1 MRPSRVARAGAAM
14 GGRMLQGT
22 RVIELSTDVAGAFT
36 GRLLALYGADVVVVE
51 PPEGHP
57 VRHLP
62 PWPASPDAAAHPDDS
77 VLFAYL
83 GAGKRSAVLDL
94 TTAEGVARARALV
107 DGADVVI
114 DSGAPGR
121 LAALGLDLAAMS
133 EARPALVVLQISPYG
148 QDGPRAGWRASAVSA
163 FATGGQ
169 MAACGDPDMPPLK
182 TAGHQAF
189 YFAGLHGFASTL
201 TALYAAH
208 ATGVGDRLDLS
219 IQELHVAGIEG
230 QMANAL
236 ARGGDS
242 ARITGNNMYAQW
254 GIQPCADGYIGIA
267 AMPRQSFSVYDAI
280 GHPEFK
286 DDPAFASGWSPAA
299 NEVLS
304 ALIPAWTM
312 ERTAEDIFR
321 IGSEVRAPFSR
332 ILTPRELYEWPHLA
346 EIGFWKQVDHPRL
359 GRHPLPSGPIQFDGT
374 QPGSYRGE
382 NRRAPLLGE
391 HTDAVLAEAP
401 RPTSTPAPTPEGQEA
416 PALPFAGLRVV
427 DVSQVWAGPYAT
439 RLLADMGA
447 EVVKIEGPTYP
458 DPIRTMSGARTVPE
472 INQVPYFNEYGR
484 NKLGVSLDL
493 KQPEGVEALRKLI
506 RTADVFIENW
516 SSGVADRQGL
526 GYEDVKRLK
535 PDIIYVSMPGFG
547 HVGSDASRIGFGPTI
562 EQMGGLA
569 ALQGYEGRAPHRS
582 AISYGDPI
590 AGTTAAAG
598 VALALLR
605 RQRTGEPA
613 YVMVAQRDGIAGLIS
628 EYVIGEVL
636 GCPLPMRIGDRDAHF
651 APSNAYPAAD
661 GPDRPIMDINGNPIG
676 AVRDRWLTLTV
687 DSDAAWG
694 ALRGI
699 IDDARLDDPAYAT
712 RAGRAA
718 AHDAIDAVIAEWSA
732 VRDAEE
738 SAARLQAAGVI
749 AAPILSPLMLT
760 TDTHLEA
767 RGAFVWYDH
776 PEAGRVRTTRPTWR
790 MARRPI
796 TGVRAAPRFGA
807 DTDEVLRSLGYSD
820 ADVHDFAERRVTST
834 ALAE

>member
-1 MRPSRVARAGAAM
+1 
-14 GGRMLQGT
+14 MLQGT
-22 RVIELSTDVAGAFT
+22 RVVEFSTDVAGAFT

-51 PPEGHP
+51 PPEGHA

-62 PWPASPDAAAHPDDS
+62 PWPTATPTPDDS
-77 VLFAYL
+77 VHFAYL
-83 GAGKRSAVLDL
+83 GAGKRSAALDL
-94 TTAEGVARARALV
+94 ATADGIARARALAE
-107 DGADVVI
+107 GADIVI

-121 LAALGLDLAAMS
+121 LAALGLDLAAIS
-133 EARPALVVLQISPYG
+133 EAHPALVVVQISPYG
-148 QDGPRAGWRASAVSA
+148 QDGPRAAWRASALTA
-163 FATGGQ
+163 FASGGQ

-182 TAGHQAF
+182 TGGRQAF
-189 YFAGLHGFASTL
+189 MFAGLHGFAASL
-201 TALYAAH
+201 TALCAART
-208 ATGVGDRLDLS
+208 TGLGDRLDIS

-242 ARITGNNMYAQW
+242 ARLTGNNMYAQW
-254 GIQPCADGYIGIA
+254 GIQPCADGYIGVA
-267 AMPRQSFSVYDAI
+267 AMPRQSGSVYEAI
-280 GHPEFK
+280 GHPELK
-286 DDPAFASGWSPAA
+286 DDPAFASGWSPTA
-299 NEVLS
+299 NELLS
-304 ALIPAWTM
+304 VLIPAWTM
-312 ERTAEDIFR
+312 ERTAEEIFR

-346 EIGFWKQVDHPRL
+346 EIGFWKHVDHPRL
-359 GRHPLPSGPIQFDGT
+359 GRHPLPSGPIQFDGVA
-374 QPGSYRGE
+374 PGSYRGE

-391 HTDAVLAEAP
+391 HTDEVLREGPRAASTADASTSAP
-401 RPTSTPAPTPEGQEA
+401 RAEA

-447 EVVKIEGPTYP
+447 EVIKVEGPTYP

-472 INQVPYFNEYGR
+472 INQIPYFNEYAR

-493 KQPEGVEALRKLI
+493 KQPEGVEALRRLI
-506 RTADVFIENW
+506 ETADVFIENW
-516 SSGVADRQGL
+516 SSGVAERQGL
-526 GYEDVKRLK
+526 GYEDLKRLN
-535 PDIIYVSMPGFG
+535 PRIIYVSMPGFG
-547 HVGSDASRIGFGPTI
+547 HVGSDAPRIGFGPTI

-605 RQRTGEPA
+605 RARTGEPA

-636 GCPLPMRIGDRDAHF
+636 GCPLPMRIGDRDPHF

-661 GPDRPIMDINGNPIG
+661 GEPRPIMDINGNPIG
-676 AVRDRWLTLTV
+676 SVQDRWLTLTI
-687 DSDAAWG
+687 DSDEAWQAFREIVG
-694 ALRGI
+694 
-699 IDDARLDDPAYAT
+699 DARLDAPAYAT
-712 RAGRAA
+712 RPGRMA
-718 AHDAIDAVIAEWSA
+718 AHDAIDAVIAEWSGA
-732 VRDAEE
+732 RDPEE
-738 SAARLQAAGVI
+738 SAALLQAAGI
-749 AAPILSPLMLT
+749 AAAPILSPLMLAA
-760 TDTHLEA
+760 DAHLQA
-767 RGAFVWYDH
+767 RGALIWYDH

-796 TGVRAAPRFGA
+796 TSVRAAPRFGA
-807 DTDEVLRSLGYSD
+807 DTDDVLRGLGY
-820 ADVHDFAERRVTST
+820 ADGDVRAMAEKRVTST

>member
-1 MRPSRVARAGAAM
+1 
-14 GGRMLQGT
+14 MLHGT
-22 RVIELSTDVAGAFT
+22 RVIELSTDIAGAFA
-36 GRLLALYGADVVVVE
+36 GRLLALYGADVVTIE

-57 VRHLP
+57 IRHLP
-62 PWPASPDAAAHPDDS
+62 PWPSATPSPDDS

-94 TTAEGVARARALV
+94 ASAEAVARARALIE
-107 DGADVVI
+107 GADIVI
-114 DSGAPGR
+114 DSGTPGR
-121 LAALGLDLAAMS
+121 LEALGIDLGAIT
-133 EARPALVVLQISPYG
+133 EAHPALVVLQISPYG
-148 QDGPRAGWRASAVSA
+148 QDGPRAAWRASSLTA

-189 YFAGLHGFASTL
+189 YFAGLHGFASSL
-201 TALYAAH
+201 TALYAART
-208 ATGVGDRLDLS
+208 TGLGDRIDLS
-219 IQELHVAGIEG
+219 IQELHVAGIEA

-236 ARGGDS
+236 VRGADS
-242 ARITGNNMYAQW
+242 ARLTGNNMYAQW
-254 GIQPCADGYIGIA
+254 GIQPCADGFIGVA
-267 AMPRQSFSVYDAI
+267 AMPRQSGSVYDAI
-280 GHPEFK
+280 GHPELK
-286 DDPAFASGWSPAA
+286 DDPEFASGWSPAA
-299 NEVLS
+299 NEVLG

-312 ERTAEDIFR
+312 QHTAEEIFR
-321 IGSEVRAPFSR
+321 IASEVRAPFSR

-346 EIGFWKQVDHPRL
+346 EIGFWQHVDHPRL
-359 GRHPLPSGPIQFDGT
+359 GRHPLPSGPIQFDGIA
-374 QPGSYRGE
+374 PGSYRGE

-391 HTDAVLAEAP
+391 HTAEVIAAIPDAIPDATPTASTTAP
-401 RPTSTPAPTPEGQEA
+401 SAGA

-447 EVVKIEGPTYP
+447 EVIKVEGPTYP

-472 INQVPYFNEYGR
+472 INQIPYFNEYGR
-484 NKLGVSLDL
+484 NKLGVNLDL
-493 KQPEGVEALRKLI
+493 KQPEGVEALRRLI
-506 RTADVFIENW
+506 ETADVFIENW

-526 GYEDVKRLK
+526 GYEDVKRLN
-535 PDIIYVSMPGFG
+535 PRIIYVSMPGFG

-605 RQRTGEPA
+605 RERTGEPA
-613 YVMVAQRDGIAGLIS
+613 YLMVAQRDGIAGLVS

-636 GCPLPMRIGDRDAHF
+636 GCPLPMRLGDRDPHF

-661 GPDRPIMDINGNPIG
+661 SAPRAIMDINGNPIG
-676 AVRDRWLTLTV
+676 SVQDRWLTLTV
-687 DSDAAWG
+687 DTEDAWR
-694 ALRGI
+694 ALRGV
-699 IDDARLDDPAYAT
+699 IDDARLDVPAYAT
-712 RAGRAA
+712 REGRAA
-718 AHDAIDAVIAEWSA
+718 AHEAIDAVIAEWSA
-732 VRDAEE
+732 TRDAEE

-749 AAPILSPLMLT
+749 AAPILSPLMLAS
-760 TDTHLEA
+760 DAHLEA

-776 PEAGRVRTTRPTWR
+776 AEAGHARTTRPTWR

-796 TGVRAAPRFGA
+796 TSVRAAPRFGA
-807 DTDEVLRSLGYSD
+807 DSDDVLRRLGYSD
-820 ADVHDFAERRVTST
+820 DDVRAFAAKHVTSM
-834 ALAE
+834 AIIE